1 MKSFP
6 LVSVIVPL
14 YNAAEY
20 ILETI
25 DCLLNQTYQN
35 IEIIVI
41 DDFSSDNS
49 FQLVSSIQSDRII
62 LKKNKKKGACA
73 ARNYGFELS
82 KGEFIQFLDADDLL
96 SKNKIEAQFKLIKD
110 IPNAIATCGWG
121 KFTNYND
128 KVVVKN
134 QLINKNYSTPYLW
147 LIDAWQ
153 NIEMAPTIVWFAPR
167 NVLIKAGGWNEQL
180 LKNQDGEF
188 FCRVILNSSC
198 IKYSNEAVA
207 YYRTNPNGITHSKI
221 TFEKLA
227 SQLQSYQLYEKHLSS
242 KFKDFKTR
250 KAIGNLY
257 LKFIYHQFG
266 THPLLVGKAWEYFYN
281 LNVGKPWGIG
291 GEILQLL
298 TRLMGFKAALKIKHF
313 FKLRWLLLN
322 T

>member
-1 MKSFP
+1 M
-6 LVSVIVPL
+6 

-20 ILETI
+20 INETI
-25 DCLLNQTYQN
+25 VCILNQTYSN

-41 DDFSSDNS
+41 DDFSTDNS
-49 FQLVSSIQSDRII
+49 FELVSAINSDKII
-62 LKKNKKKGACA
+62 LKKNKTKGACA
-73 ARNYGFELS
+73 ARNYGLEIS
-82 KGEFIQFLDADDLL
+82 QGDFIQFFDADDLI
-96 SKNKIEAQFKLIKD
+96 SKNKIEEQLKLIQHT
-110 IPNAIATCGWG
+110 PNAIATCGWG
-121 KFTNYND
+121 NFTDSYQSISI
-128 KVVVKN
+128 KN
-134 QLINKNYSTPYLW
+134 QSINKNYFTPYNW
-147 LIDAWQ
+147 LIDAWS
-153 NIEMAPTIVWFAPR
+153 NNEMAPTIVWLAPK
-167 NVLIKAGGWNEQL
+167 NVLVKAGKWNEEL
-180 LKNQDGEF
+180 LKNQDGEY
-188 FCRVILNSSC
+188 FCRVILNSSK
-198 IKYSNEAVA
+198 ILYSYDAKA